1 MEKSTTDD
9 FWSMIDEQE
18 KKYGNISTPEV
29 DWGKDIEADDFD

>member
-18 KKYGNISTPEV
+18 KKYGNISTP
-29 DWGKDIEADDFD
+29 